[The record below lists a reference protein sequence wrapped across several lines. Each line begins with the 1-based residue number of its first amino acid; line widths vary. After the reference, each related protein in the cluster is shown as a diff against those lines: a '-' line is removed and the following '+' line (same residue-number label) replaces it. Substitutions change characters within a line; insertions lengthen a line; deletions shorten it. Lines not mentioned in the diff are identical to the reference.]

1 LTNWVLIAIAITF
14 MLLFSLT
21 HSYAWH
27 ENLGIDNNKAAELY
41 KTSPN
46 EPAIIQWKNAL
57 QSAINDMGN
66 CYNIESA
73 ISCESLFST
82 IISNCNSHPNEL
94 LACNDARLAQYPL
107 ILKNAQEAEERPIN
121 VIIDRCIN
129 TNSDTSC
136 DGQMRALQHYCVA
149 TPSSYKYCND
159 NRFLGYLRQHNILN
173 TTGLP

>member
-1 LTNWVLIAIAITF
+1 
-14 MLLFSLT
+14 M
-21 HSYAWH
+21 
-27 ENLGIDNNKAAELY
+27 
-41 KTSPN
+41 TS
-46 EPAIIQWKNAL
+46 IVQWKNAL
-57 QSAINDMGN
+57 QLAINGMDK

-73 ISCESLFST
+73 ISCKSLFST

-94 LACNDARLAQYPL
+94 LACNDSRLAQYPL
-107 ILKNAQEAEERPIN
+107 ILKNATEAQIKAQKESQEFEQKMLEAHKKAEEVPIN
-121 VIIDRCIN
+121 AIIDRCIN

-136 DGQMRALQHYCVA
+136 DGQMRALQDYCVA